1 VARLL
6 AGKLVVQAVPFESSH
21 PSGRIYIVGG
31 RRFCIGLLWLWWMGC
46 GGSTAQSPL
55 GGLFDT
61 LPEVPAAG
69 TRPPQKLQ
77 PDSTPAQWLAFF
89 DLCEPDVDAIV
100 ETCKV
105 LGAARAADVLLVS
118 DEELAS
124 MRESLRLPIPR
135 RKFDRALRALRAT
148 AKRVQTKA
156 RPGSA
161 VSFRAQMPDEGAEPD
176 SPVGKHRQNS
186 AIERCPFCDHCR
198 PSAHVLSPDSA
209 PTTPQA
215 SPSRATVHSDEQQ
228 NFSPFEAGRPSL
240 QGPPWNPWQQ
250 TPGTYPAGRLR
261 LDPQ

>member
-1 VARLL
+1 
-6 AGKLVVQAVPFESSH
+6 
-21 PSGRIYIVGG
+21 
-31 RRFCIGLLWLWWMGC
+31 MGC